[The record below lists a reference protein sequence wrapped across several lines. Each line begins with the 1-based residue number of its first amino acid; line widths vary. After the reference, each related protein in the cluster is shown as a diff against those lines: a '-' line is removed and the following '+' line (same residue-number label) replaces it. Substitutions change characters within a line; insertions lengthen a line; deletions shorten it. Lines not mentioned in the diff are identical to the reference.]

1 MYKILQQDY
10 YQSISSSLKS
20 KFYTAANEN
29 HNYQVQEFQND
40 PWEINSK
47 KTEPLQVNGLETDGK
62 KPWKWHVLPKPM
74 WRHSTV
80 GHMTT
85 LHQTELV

>member
-29 HNYQVQEFQND
+29 HNYQVQKFQND

-62 KPWKWHVLPKPM
+62 K
-74 WRHSTV
+74 
-80 GHMTT
+80 T
-85 LHQTELV
+85 LKVTCSAKTNVTSFDSWSHDYTSSD